1 MRCSFRV
8 YRSDRFSQHLL
19 SAVTPLLAMI
29 AMGLVILSSLLST
42 SAHAEVMT
50 IDTAINKAGMQR
62 MLTQRITKSYL
73 LIGQDVAADKAQKQL
88 DSSLALF
95 EEHLGE
101 LEEFSPA
108 PAVTDSLQSIRR
120 EWNKFRQLA
129 IGGPEHSQALSL
141 ITGGSR
147 LLELCEKNVQLLE
160 AHSSKGKGELINISG
175 RQRMLSQRIGMLYVA
190 KSWKITDE
198 ALDKAFQQAL
208 SEFDHALQ
216 RLSTSPFNTSEISQA
231 LKEVTAQWEFSR
243 SGFDL
248 GQSGHYVPFVIQ
260 VTTESMLKKMDKI
273 TDLYVSLEAS

>member
-1 MRCSFRV
+1 M
-8 YRSDRFSQHLL
+8 
-19 SAVTPLLAMI
+19 APLLAAI
-29 AMGLVILSSLLST
+29 AMGLILISSIFST
-42 SAHAEVMT
+42 NAHAEAMT

-88 DSSLALF
+88 DSSMALF

-101 LEEFSPA
+101 LEEFSPT
-108 PAVTDSLQSIRR
+108 PAITDSLQNIRR
-120 EWNKFRQLA
+120 EWNKFRHLA
-129 IGGPEHSQALSL
+129 IGSPEHHQALSV
-141 ITGGSR
+141 ITDGSR
-147 LLELCEKNVQLLE
+147 LLEMCENTVQLLE

-190 KSWKITDE
+190 KSWKVTDE
-198 ALDKAFQQAL
+198 ALDKAFLQAL
-208 SEFDHALQ
+208 NDFDYALE
-216 RLSTSPFNTSEISQA
+216 RLGSSPFNTSEINQA

-243 SGFDL
+243 SGFEL
-248 GQSGHYVPFVIQ
+248 GESGHYVPFVIQ